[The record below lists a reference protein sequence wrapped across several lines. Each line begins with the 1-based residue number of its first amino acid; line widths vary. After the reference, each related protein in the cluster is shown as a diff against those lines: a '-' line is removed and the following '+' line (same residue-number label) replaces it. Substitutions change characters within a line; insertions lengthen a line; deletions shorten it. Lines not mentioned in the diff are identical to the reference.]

1 MASSSTMLM
10 MKTNL
15 KTKNNVKRGRTFKTN
30 LTHTFMTK
38 ELIFLPLLSAFFIF
52 VWWCSFGL
60 IRCCFHYCHLS
71 FFFLWW
77 CSFGFI
83 RCCLHFSVL
92 HVFVITFLTSMTE
105 QTFTPRIPLSYVI
118 ENFYTKDT
126 TFICYWK
133 LSQNSITAL
142 QILYI
147 NTILHVKK
155 DIFSP
160 CFYGY
165 ISNKAK
171 KLKSDLSI
179 PLWGRF
185 TLLTVIDN

>member
-118 ENFYTKDT
+118 ENFHK
-126 TFICYWK
+126 
-133 LSQNSITAL
+133 
-142 QILYI
+142 ILLLLY
-147 NTILHVKK
+147 
-155 DIFSP
+155 
-160 CFYGY
+160 
-165 ISNKAK
+165 
-171 KLKSDLSI
+171 KSCI
-179 PLWGRF
+179 
-185 TLLTVIDN
+185 

>member
-71 FFFLWW
+71 FFFVVMFLWLHQMLFTFF
-77 CSFGFI
+77 SFACICDNVSNFHD
-83 RCCLHFSVL
+83 R
-92 HVFVITFLTSMTE
+92 T
-105 QTFTPRIPLSYVI
+105 
-118 ENFYTKDT
+118 NFYTKDT

-133 LSQNSITAL
+133 LLHQGYHFHMLLKTFTKFYYCSTNLVYKYNSAC
-142 QILYI
+142 
-147 NTILHVKK
+147 KK
-155 DIFSP
+155 RHF
-160 CFYGY
+160 
-165 ISNKAK
+165 
-171 KLKSDLSI
+171 
-179 PLWGRF
+179 
-185 TLLTVIDN
+185 

>member
-1 MASSSTMLM
+1 M

-52 VWWCSFGL
+52 V
-60 IRCCFHYCHLS
+60 
-71 FFFLWW
+71 WW

-171 KLKSDLSI
+171 ELKSDLSI